1 MLNLIS
7 YIGIPSILSGIV
19 LGLMKALHKYCKTHF
34 AITQAENEALK
45 NGMQALLRDRL
56 LRNYREFVERG
67 HAYPNEKENW
77 KLLYDQY
84 HALGGNGIVS
94 SIYEKVLNIPEYET
108 KGDD

>member
-1 MLNLIS
+1 MFNLIP

-19 LGLMKALHKYCKTHF
+19 LGLMKALHKYCRTHF
-34 AITQAENEALK
+34 AITQSENEALK

-94 SIYEKVLNIPEYET
+94 SIYEKVLDIPEYKE
-108 KGDD
+108 KGD

>member
-1 MLNLIS
+1 MIDLLP
-7 YIGIPSILSGIV
+7 YLGIPSILSGIV

-94 SIYEKVLNIPEYET
+94 SIYEKVLDIPEYKE
-108 KGDD
+108 KGD